1 MQPVIRVMVD
11 VGHLCSSVPRRLV
24 NFGIGGGC
32 FGRISHVACEQS
44 VSVSNDHIRDGG
56 QHDDMEFMGDVC

>member
-1 MQPVIRVMVD
+1 
-11 VGHLCSSVPRRLV
+11 LV

-32 FGRISHVACEQS
+32 FGRISHVACEQF